1 MSSFSIAWLD
11 LREAADFAA
20 RDKLLAT
27 QALNWLGQ
35 AIDPISPDRIVV
47 DLGAGT
53 GSTLRALTKLG
64 AINIVWRLVD
74 LDGKLLDEALRR
86 HGKNYLIEDY
96 QADLT
101 VIAELPLSGAHIVS
115 ASALFDLAS
124 TDFIDA
130 LIERIEARK
139 TAVYT
144 ALNYDGTTTWTPAHA
159 LDEKVLA
166 AFNQDQQR
174 DKGFGGAALG
184 PQCTAYLQQVLED
197 KGYSVSIR
205 PSPWQL
211 GAKDQAMVSEL
222 INGIANAVS
231 EGYDLTAS
239 ELKEW
244 KDFRLS
250 HLTDGDCTVG
260 HWDLLAVPKAQTQ
273 L

>member
-20 RDKLLAT
+20 RDKTLAA
-27 QALNWLGQ
+27 QALSWLGQ
-35 AIDPISPDRIVV
+35 ATDPISPDRIIV

-64 AINIVWRLVD
+64 ASNIVWRLVD

-86 HGKNYLIEDY
+86 HGKQYLIEDY

-101 VIAELPLSGAHIVS
+101 VVAELPLSGAHIVS

-124 TDFIDA
+124 ADFIDA
-130 LIERIEARK
+130 LVERIDARK
-139 TAVYT
+139 TAVYA
-144 ALNYDGTTTWTPAHA
+144 ALNYDGTTTWTPAHP

-174 DKGFGGAALG
+174 DKGFGLALG
-184 PQCTAYLQQVLED
+184 PDCTEKLQQALEN
-197 KGYSVSIR
+197 KGYSVSIH

-211 GAKDQAMVSEL
+211 SGKDQAMVSEL
-222 INGIANAVS
+222 INGIADAVH
-231 EGYDLTAS
+231 EGYELTAS
-239 ELKEW
+239 DVNAW
-244 KDFRLS
+244 KDFRLL
-250 HLTDGDCTVG
+250 HLTDGTCSVG
-260 HWDLLAVPKAQTQ
+260 HWDLLALPNTQ
-273 L
+273 K